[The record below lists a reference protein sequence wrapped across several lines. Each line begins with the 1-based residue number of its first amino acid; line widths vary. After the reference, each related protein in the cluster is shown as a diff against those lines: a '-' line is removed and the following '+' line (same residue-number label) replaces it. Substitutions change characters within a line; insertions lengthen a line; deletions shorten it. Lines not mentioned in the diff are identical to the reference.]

1 MSYTVLMI
9 DDNQIILES
18 LRRTIPWQACG
29 LVLAGTAANGREG
42 CKLIRQLRPDI
53 VLSDI
58 HMPGMDG
65 LDMMEL
71 MADELADSRV
81 IFITAYE
88 KIEYASRAIKLSAFD
103 FILKPID
110 DAELE
115 RSLRRAVE
123 SLQRDRDAARQSIR
137 LETVNRRYRLISA
150 VTAKQTEQKEEVF
163 LGFLSRVPHS
173 YFILSA
179 ESASGLNGPTLQ
191 RLDYLQFPPGLE
203 IVTAVLDGDLLVFC
217 AMAQADDAWQITAR
231 TVAETMVENLIG
243 LTVAVSGLHA
253 GVGELQ
259 AACEEARQ
267 TLLRH
272 NIYGRHTAV
281 DFYGSLAMD
290 SAKMTRLLDLEQAG
304 SSLAQELGRLSE
316 EELWQQMLEKTS
328 GKLRLLRIL
337 LMFFCTRV
345 MQEDGGGAL
354 PQDANDTSLYDIS
367 SLSNLPDA
375 CAWLGQ
381 FLAGRKKRAPV
392 TANSALVRNVL
403 EYVRAH
409 AAEGLVLENVA
420 AMFYVSPN
428 YLSTLIRKETG
439 TTYRQHVIN
448 AKITI
453 AKQMLDDTRM
463 RVEDISYAI
472 GYENYI
478 SFYNVFKKVEN
489 MSPTEYRLGKGG
501 GA

>member
-9 DDNQIILES
+9 DDNQIVLEA
-18 LRRTIPWQACG
+18 LRSTIPWQACG
-29 LVLAGTAANGREG
+29 LTLAGTAANGREG
-42 CKLIRQLRPDI
+42 CEKIRALRPDI
-53 VLSDI
+53 ILSDI

-65 LDMMEL
+65 LDMMEQ
-71 MADELADSRV
+71 MGEELADARV

-110 DAELE
+110 NEELL
-115 RSLRRAVE
+115 RSLRRAAE
-123 SLQRDRDAARQSIR
+123 SLDRERDAARQSVR
-137 LETVNRRYRLISA
+137 LEAANRRYRLISA
-150 VTAKQTEQKEEVF
+150 VTAKHPLEGDEVF
-163 LGFLSRVPHS
+163 LGFLGRIPHS
-173 YFILSA
+173 YFVLSA
-179 ESASGLNGPTLQ
+179 ESATGLNGPTLQ
-191 RLDYLQFPPGLE
+191 RLDFLQFPPGLE
-203 IVTAVLDGDLLVFC
+203 TVTAVLDGDLLVFC
-217 AMAQADDAWQITAR
+217 ALPGPDEAWQATAR
-231 TVAETMVENLIG
+231 RVAETMVENLIG

-253 GVGELQ
+253 GAGELQ
-259 AACEEARQ
+259 IACEEARQ

-281 DFYGSLAMD
+281 DFYGNLEMN
-290 SAKMTRLLDLEQAG
+290 SAKMTRLLELEQAACG
-304 SSLAQELGRLSE
+304 LAQQLDSLPE
-316 EELWQQMLEKTS
+316 EQLWQQMLERS
-328 GKLRLLRIL
+328 GGKLRVLRIL
-337 LMFFCTRV
+337 LMFFCTRTL
-345 MQEDGGGAL
+345 QEGQRDVL
-354 PQDANDTSLYDIS
+354 PKAEADLSVYDLIKLDTLEH
-367 SLSNLPDA
+367 A
-375 CAWLGQ
+375 RGWLAQ
-381 FLAGRKKRAPV
+381 FLAEQKKKAPP
-392 TANSALVRNVL
+392 TASSALVRSVL

-439 TTYRQHVIN
+439 VTYRQHVIN
-448 AKITI
+448 AKIAI

-489 MSPTEYRLGKGG
+489 MSPTEYRLGKSG